1 MMSNGDDRR
10 RGEPVT
16 KSTKSSAAMIKGA
29 AIRSSEGCET
39 EGGRIRLNEFA
50 EGAIVSASRS
60 RKCAGRADVADQ
72 IGLGLRS
79 VYDDVLSQPVPDR
92 FFDLLRQLE
101 RVGGPQ
107 LKKDAP

>member
-1 MMSNGDDRR
+1 MSNGENRSKGDR
-10 RGEPVT
+10 VT
-16 KSTKSSAAMIKGA
+16 KSTKSSAAMIREA
-29 AIRSSEGCET
+29 AFRSSGDCET
-39 EGGRIRLNEFA
+39 QAEGIRLNDFA
-50 EGAIVSASRS
+50 DAAIVTACRS
-60 RKCAGRADVADQ
+60 RKISGRADVADQ

>member
-1 MMSNGDDRR
+1 MSNGENRSKRDL
-10 RGEPVT
+10 VT
-16 KSTKSSAAMIKGA
+16 KMTKSGAAMIEGA
-29 AIRSSEGCET
+29 LQSSETCET
-39 EGGRIRLNEFA
+39 QADGIRLNEFA
-50 EGAIVSASRS
+50 NDAMVSICRS
-60 RKCAGRADVADQ
+60 RKPPGRPDVADQ

>member
-1 MMSNGDDRR
+1 MSNGDDRS

-16 KSTKSSAAMIKGA
+16 KSTKSSAALIRTA
-29 AIRSSEGCET
+29 TIRSSEECET
-39 EGGRIRLNEFA
+39 KDEGIGLNEFA
-50 EGAIVSASRS
+50 EGVIVSASRS
-60 RKCAGRADVADQ
+60 RKCAGRADVVDQ

-92 FFDLLRQLE
+92 FFDLLRRLE

>member
-1 MMSNGDDRR
+1 
-10 RGEPVT
+10 V
-16 KSTKSSAAMIKGA
+16 
-29 AIRSSEGCET
+29 
-39 EGGRIRLNEFA
+39 
-50 EGAIVSASRS
+50 SRS

>member
-1 MMSNGDDRR
+1 MMSNGNDRR
-10 RGEPVT
+10 RDEPVT
-16 KSTKSSAAMIKGA
+16 KLKSGAAMIKAA
-29 AIRSSEGCET
+29 AIRSNEGRET
-39 EGGRIRLNEFA
+39 WAEGIRLNEFS
-50 EGAIVSASRS
+50 EGAMASVSRS
-60 RKCAGRADVADQ
+60 RKCGGKADVADQ